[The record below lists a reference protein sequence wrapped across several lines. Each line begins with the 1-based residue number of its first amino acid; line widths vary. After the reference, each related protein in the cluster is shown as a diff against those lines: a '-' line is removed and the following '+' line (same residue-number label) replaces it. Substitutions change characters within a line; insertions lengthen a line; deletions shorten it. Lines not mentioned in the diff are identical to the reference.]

1 MLRIQGRVLEH
12 CCLKKSALES
22 SNFSTLESAAVRS
35 GSGHATGVKSFL
47 SQKKKL
53 YSESVLEDCEL

>member
-1 MLRIQGRVLEH
+1 ME
-12 CCLKKSALES
+12 KSASES

-35 GSGHATGVKSFL
+35 GSGHAFGVKSFL

-53 YSESVLEDCEL
+53 